1 MSSILRRVKRYRRA
15 NERRPRT
22 RTRTRVIAFA
32 Y

>member
-15 NERRPRT
+15 NARRPRT
-22 RTRTRVIAFA
+22 RARVVAFA